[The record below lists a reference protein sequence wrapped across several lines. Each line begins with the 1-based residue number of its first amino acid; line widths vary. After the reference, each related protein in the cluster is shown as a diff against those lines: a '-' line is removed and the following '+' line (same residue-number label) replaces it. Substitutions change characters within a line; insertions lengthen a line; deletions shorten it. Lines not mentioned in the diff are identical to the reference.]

1 MATDPRQLVAFAER
15 VVVAARGLGIE
26 TALIGATA
34 LAVHNYG
41 RATND
46 LDLATNVD
54 PNVKLVELERAV
66 QALGLH
72 TKLRLPDDEDD
83 LGGVLDI
90 AVEVDEDGAP
100 IQMLQIVNFYN
111 PHRPRKNPGADAVAR
126 GVPLDDAPAL
136 RCARLDDLIALKLY
150 SGSRQDLADIVGVL
164 ARNPDADLDQVRTT
178 CAPYGFTDILETLI
192 AEASA
197 QRG

>member
-1 MATDPRQLVAFAER
+1 MADPKQLVALAER
-15 VVVAARGLGIE
+15 VIDAARGLGIE

-34 LAVHNYG
+34 LAVHNYE
-41 RATND
+41 RATQD
-46 LDLATNVD
+46 LDLASNVD
-54 PNVKLVELERAV
+54 PDVKLVELEGAV
-66 QALGLH
+66 QALAFH
-72 TKLRLPDDEDD
+72 TKLRLPDGDDD

-90 AVEVDEDGAP
+90 AVEVDEDGDLIP
-100 IQMLQIVNFYN
+100 VLQIVNFYN
-111 PHRPRKNPGADAVAR
+111 PHRPRNNPGADAVAR
-126 GVPLDDAPAL
+126 AEPLEGAPLL

-150 SGSRQDLADIVGVL
+150 SGSRQDLGDVVALL
-164 ARNPDADLDQVRTT
+164 ARNPDADFDQIRTT